1 MVSRLKL
8 AAPSRPSL
16 PYRVVTGFTGV
27 NELDLSSFVGELM
40 GSKLLDGVMASL
52 SGLRSLNLVDNK
64 MDHYRMRLELIAWA
78 PSLTGLT
85 YLSMANTNVLNY
97 ELAVL
102 APFLSSL
109 THLDLN
115 ECAELI

>member
-1 MVSRLKL
+1 VD
-8 AAPSRPSL
+8 
-16 PYRVVTGFTGV
+16 
-27 NELDLSSFVGELM
+27 ELDLSSLGEII
-40 GSKLLDGVMASL
+40 SSTLLGGVMASL
-52 SGLRSLNLVDNK
+52 SGLRSLNLADNK
-64 MDHYRMRLELIAWA
+64 MDHATMRHELIAWA

-85 YLSMANTNVLNY
+85 YLSLAITDVRDC

-115 ECAELI
+115 ECAGITLLPNY

>member
-1 MVSRLKL
+1 
-8 AAPSRPSL
+8 
-16 PYRVVTGFTGV
+16 
-27 NELDLSSFVGELM
+27 M
-40 GSKLLDGVMASL
+40 GSTLLSGVMASL

-64 MDHYRMRLELIAWA
+64 MDENASRRHALTTWA

-85 YLSMANTNVLNY
+85 MARTDVRDFDLSL
-97 ELAVL
+97 L